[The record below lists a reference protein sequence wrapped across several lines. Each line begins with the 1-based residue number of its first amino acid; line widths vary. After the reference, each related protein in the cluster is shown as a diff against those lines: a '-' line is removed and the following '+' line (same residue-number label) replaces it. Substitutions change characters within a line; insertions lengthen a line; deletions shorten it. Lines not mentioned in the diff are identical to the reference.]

1 MIKTFTQNDLIR
13 FIYHETT
20 ESEEREINK
29 ALASDAVLQLQ
40 YNELIAVKNL
50 MDESQLDPSQSVINS
65 ILSYAKGLQEKQ

>member
-29 ALASDAVLQLQ
+29 ALICDAVLQLQ
-40 YNELIAVKNL
+40 YNELITVKNQ
-50 MDESQLDPSQSVINS
+50 MDESQLAPSQSVINS
-65 ILSYAKGLQEKQ
+65 ILTYAKGLQEKH